1 MKPAYSLFLRELAA
15 FIPQARLI
23 TDPLR
28 TLAYGTDASFY
39 RLVPQIVV
47 RVESEQE
54 IIQLIR
60 LAGEQHIPL
69 TFRAAGTSLSGQ
81 AVTDSVLVQ
90 LGDGWKGHRLHDH
103 ALAISLQP
111 GVIGGH
117 ANRYLAPFNKKIGP
131 DPASINSAM
140 IGGIAANNASGM
152 CCGTAQNS
160 FNTLASMRLILADGT
175 LLDTA
180 RPESVTAFRR
190 SHRILLDTL
199 DSLARQTREN
209 TALNQRITHKYRLKN
224 TTGYALNALTEHK
237 DPIEILQHLMI
248 GSEGTLGFMA
258 EITYNTVDDH
268 PHKASALIF
277 FEQLQ
282 SCCEA
287 VALLKP
293 TPVAAV
299 ELIDRAGLRSVEN
312 KPGMPDFIKQL
323 PGGTTALL
331 VETRAASPELL
342 AQQVSAISAAIEHL
356 STLQPARFSTDT
368 AECAQYW
375 AIRKGLFPAVGA
387 VRETGTTVIIEDVAF
402 PVARLA
408 DAVADLH
415 RIFQKWDYPDALI
428 FGHALE
434 GNLHFVFTQAF
445 DTVDALRRYEGLMD
459 DVAQMV
465 VGRYDGSLKAEHGTG
480 RNMAPYVELEWGSE
494 AYQLMWQLKELLD
507 PLNILN
513 PGVLLNRDPRVH
525 LANLKPMP
533 AADAI
538 IDKCIECGF
547 CEASCPSRDL
557 TLTPRQRIVIWRE
570 IARLEASNDDPE
582 RLALMREEYR
592 YQGTDTCAGCG
603 LCSTSCPVGIN
614 TGDLTRSIRSRDNEN
629 QTRLAQ
635 WLAEHYAGL
644 NRTSKAAF
652 RLADGAHGLFGSNA
666 MKAITGSLRKLS
678 GERIPLWTDAMPR
691 PAARIPT
698 LTAQPDSQKP
708 RVVYLPSCASRTMGP
723 ARGSAD
729 SRSLA
734 QVTEALLHKAGY
746 EVIYPQGLEGQ
757 CCGMPFQSKGMF
769 EAADFKRNETADI
782 LLAASENGA
791 LPVYSDTSPC
801 SLRLKESLD
810 SRIRLF
816 DSVDF
821 IDQFLLARLEF
832 QPRSEPVALH
842 VTCSASRMG
851 QTEALKRIV
860 GQCTTKLVIPENIGC
875 CGFAGD
881 KGFTTP
887 ALNASALRTLNQAV
901 QGCQQG
907 VSTSRTCEIGLTHHS
922 GIDYHSI
929 VYLLDECSRA
939 SSPQAHAGTQETANA
954 MQRT

>member
-1 MKPAYSLFLRELAA
+1 MKPAYSAFLQELAA
-15 FIPQARLI
+15 FIPETRLI

-54 IIQLIR
+54 IIQLLR
-60 LAGEQHIPL
+60 LAAAQQIPV

-90 LGDGWKGHRLHDH
+90 LGDGWKGHRLHKD
-103 ALAISLQP
+103 ASMISLQP

-117 ANRYLAPFNKKIGP
+117 ANRYLAPFNRKIGP

-180 RPESVTAFRR
+180 QPDSVAAFRK
-190 SHRILLDTL
+190 SHRILLQTL

-209 TALNQRITHKYRLKN
+209 TALHQRIAHKYRLKN
-224 TTGYALNALTEHK
+224 TTGYALNALTEHE
-237 DPIEILQHLMI
+237 DPVEILQHLMI

-258 EITYNTVDDH
+258 EITYNTVNDH
-268 PHKASALIF
+268 PYKASTLIF

-282 SCCEA
+282 GCCEA

-312 KPGMPDFIKQL
+312 KPGMPDFIQQL
-323 PGGTTALL
+323 PAGATALL
-331 VETRAASPELL
+331 VETRAASPDEL
-342 AQQVSAISAAIEHL
+342 AQQVSVISAAIAHL
-356 STLQPARFSTDT
+356 PVLEPVRFSTDT
-368 AECAQYW
+368 TECAQYW

-402 PVARLA
+402 PVERLA

-445 DTVDALRRYEGLMD
+445 DTPDALRRYEGLMD

-480 RNMAPYVELEWGSE
+480 RNMAPYVELEWGE
-494 AYQLMWQLKELLD
+494 DAYQLMWQLKELLD

-525 LANLKPMP
+525 LDNLKPMP
-533 AADAI
+533 AANPI

-570 IARLEASNDDPE
+570 IARLEASGEDPQ
-582 RLALMREEYR
+582 RLALMRQDYR
-592 YQGTDTCAGCG
+592 YQGTDTCAACG

-614 TGDLTRSIRSRDNEN
+614 TGDLTRAIRSRDNEN
-629 QTRLAQ
+629 RTRFAQ
-635 WLAEHYAGL
+635 WLAAHYGGVNKGSRIAL
-644 NRTSKAAF
+644 
-652 RLADGAHGLFGSNA
+652 RLADSAHGLIGTSA
-666 MKAITGSLRKLS
+666 MRTLTGTMRKIS
-678 GERIPLWTDAMPR
+678 AERIPLWTEAMPG
-691 PAARIPT
+691 PAAKMPVAP
-698 LTAQPDSQKP
+698 AQPDSGRP

-723 ARGSAD
+723 ARGSQD
-729 SRSLA
+729 NRSLA
-734 QVTEALLHKAGY
+734 QVTEALLRKAGY
-746 EVIYPQGLEGQ
+746 EVIYPQGLEAQ

-769 EAADFKRNETADI
+769 GAADFKRDETARM
-782 LLAASENGA
+782 LLVATDNGT

-810 SRIRLF
+810 SRIRLY
-816 DSVDF
+816 DSVEF
-821 IDQFLLARLEF
+821 IDQFLLPHLDIEP
-832 QPRSEPVALH
+832 QDEPVALH

-851 QTEALKRIV
+851 QAEVLKRLA
-860 GQCTTKLVIPENIGC
+860 GLCTRKLVVPDQISC

-887 ALNASALRTLNQAV
+887 ELNASALRTLKTSV
-901 QGCQQG
+901 QHCRQG

-922 GIDYHSI
+922 GIDYQSI
-929 VYLLDECSRA
+929 VYLLDRCSRPREQQTMPTDQDMRRA
-939 SSPQAHAGTQETANA
+939 
-954 MQRT
+954 

>member
-54 IIQLIR
+54 ITQLIR

-90 LGDGWKGHRLHDH
+90 LGDGWKGHRLHDG
-103 ALAISLQP
+103 AQAISLQP

-117 ANRYLAPFNKKIGP
+117 ANRYLAPFHKKIGP

-180 RPESVTAFRR
+180 NPDSVTAFRN
-190 SHRILLDTL
+190 SHQVLLESL

-209 TALNQRITHKYRLKN
+209 EDLSRRIAHKYRLKN
-224 TTGYALNALTEHK
+224 TTGYALNALTEHE

-282 SCCEA
+282 TCCEA

-299 ELIDRAGLRSVEN
+299 ELIDRAGLSSVEN
-312 KPGMPDFIKQL
+312 KPGMPDFIRHL
-323 PGGTTALL
+323 PGGATALL
-331 VETRAASPELL
+331 VETRAASTDAL
-342 AQQVSAISAAIEHL
+342 AQQVNAISAAIAHL
-356 STLQPARFSTDT
+356 PMLQPARFSTDA

-402 PVARLA
+402 PVERLA
-408 DAVADLH
+408 NAVADLH

-445 DTVDALRRYEGLMD
+445 DTADALRRYEGLMN
-459 DVAQMV
+459 DVAEMV

-480 RNMAPYVELEWGSE
+480 RNMAPFVELEWGQD

-533 AADAI
+533 AADTI

-570 IARLEASNDDPE
+570 IARLEASNEDPE
-582 RLALMREEYR
+582 RLALMRQEYR
-592 YQGTDTCAGCG
+592 YQGTDTCAACG
-603 LCSTSCPVGIN
+603 MCSTSCPVGIN
-614 TGDLTRSIRSRDNEN
+614 TGDLTRAIRSRDNEN

-635 WLAEHYAGL
+635 WLAGHYGAL
-644 NRTSKAAF
+644 NRTSRIAF
-652 RLADGAHGLFGSNA
+652 RLADSAHGLLGSAA
-666 MKAITGSLRKLS
+666 MQRVTSTMRKLS
-678 GERIPLWTDAMPR
+678 GGRIPLWTDAMPK
-691 PAARIPT
+691 PAARIRT
-698 LTAQPDSQKP
+698 VEARPDSDRPKI
-708 RVVYLPSCASRTMGP
+708 VYLPSCASRTMGP

-734 QVTEALLHKAGY
+734 QVTEALLQKAGY
-746 EVIYPQGLEGQ
+746 DVIYPQGLDDQ

-769 EAADFKRNETADI
+769 EAADFKRRETAD
-782 LLAASENGA
+782 LLLDATDNGA

-810 SRIRLF
+810 ARIRLY

-821 IDQFLLARLEF
+821 IDQFLLPRLEI
-832 QPRSEPVALH
+832 QPLDEPVALH
-842 VTCSASRMG
+842 VTCSATRMG
-851 QTEALKRIV
+851 QTAALKRIV
-860 GQCTTKLVIPENIGC
+860 SLCTEKLVVPEQIGC

-887 ALNASALRTLNQAV
+887 ELNASALRTLRDAV
-901 QGCQQG
+901 QDCQEG

-929 VYLLDECSRA
+929 VYLLDRCSRA
-939 SSPQAHAGTQETANA
+939 RAQ
-954 MQRT
+954 

>member
-1 MKPAYSLFLRELAA
+1 MKPAYSALLKELEK
-15 FIPQARLI
+15 FIPETRLI

-39 RLVPQIVV
+39 RLLPQIVV

-54 IIQLIR
+54 ITRLIR
-60 LAGEQHIPL
+60 LAAERQIPL

-90 LGDGWKGHRLHDH
+90 LGDGWKGYRLH
-103 ALAISLQP
+103 AGASAISLQP

-175 LLDTA
+175 LLDTGN
-180 RPESVTAFRR
+180 PDSVTAFRK
-190 SHRILLDTL
+190 SHQLLLESL
-199 DSLARQTREN
+199 DRLARQTREN
-209 TALNQRITHKYRLKN
+209 EDLSLRIAHKYRLKN
-224 TTGYALNALTEHK
+224 TTGYALNALTEHE
-237 DPIEILQHLMI
+237 DPIEILQHLLI

-268 PHKASALIF
+268 SHKASALIF

-299 ELIDRAGLRSVEN
+299 ELIDRAGLHSVEN
-312 KPGMPDFIKQL
+312 KPGMPDLIKQL
-323 PGGTTALL
+323 PDGATALL
-331 VETRAASPELL
+331 VETRAASTDALE
-342 AQQVSAISAAIEHL
+342 QQVIAISAAIEHL
-356 STLQPARFSTDT
+356 PMLQPARFSTDA

-402 PVARLA
+402 PVERLA

-415 RIFQKWDYPDALI
+415 RIFQQWHYPDALI

-445 DTVDALRRYEGLMD
+445 DTADALRRYEGLMD

-480 RNMAPYVELEWGSE
+480 RNMAPYVELEWGRD

-513 PGVLLNRDPRVH
+513 PGVLLNRNPRVH
-525 LANLKPMP
+525 LENLKPMP
-533 AADAI
+533 AADPI
-538 IDKCIECGF
+538 VDKCIECGF
-547 CEASCPSRDL
+547 CEPSCPSRDL

-570 IARLEASNDDPE
+570 IARLEASNEDPE
-582 RLALMREEYR
+582 RLALLRQEYR
-592 YQGTDTCAGCG
+592 YQGTDTCAACG

-629 QTRLAQ
+629 QTRLAR
-635 WLAEHYAGL
+635 WLAEHYGGL
-644 NRTSKAAF
+644 NRASRAAF
-652 RLADGAHGLFGSNA
+652 SLADGAHRLLGTGRMHAL
-666 MKAITGSLRKLS
+666 TGSMRKLS

-691 PAARIPT
+691 AAARIHTKAVRP
-698 LTAQPDSQKP
+698 LSGLPK
-708 RVVYLPSCASRTMGP
+708 VVYLPSCASRTMGP

-734 QVTEALLHKAGY
+734 QVTEALLQKAGY
-746 EVIYPQGLEGQ
+746 EVIYPQGLDGQ
-757 CCGMPFQSKGMF
+757 CCGMPFQSRGMF
-769 EAADFKRNETADI
+769 EAADVKRRETADM
-782 LLAASENGA
+782 LLAATDNGA

-810 SRIRLF
+810 ARIRLY

-821 IDQFLLARLEF
+821 IDQFLLPRLDV
-832 QPRSEPVALH
+832 QPQDEAVALH
-842 VTCSASRMG
+842 VTCSATRLG
-851 QTEALKRIV
+851 QAEALKRIV
-860 GQCTTKLVIPENIGC
+860 GRCTTKLVIPEQISC

-887 ALNASALRTLNQAV
+887 ELNASALRTLRTAV

-907 VSTSRTCEIGLTHHS
+907 VSTSRTCEIGLSHHS
-922 GIDYHSI
+922 GIDYSAI
-929 VYLLDECSRA
+929 VYLIDRCTRA
-939 SSPQAHAGTQETANA
+939 RALNPQTAA
-954 MQRT
+954 KATDDRTKQP